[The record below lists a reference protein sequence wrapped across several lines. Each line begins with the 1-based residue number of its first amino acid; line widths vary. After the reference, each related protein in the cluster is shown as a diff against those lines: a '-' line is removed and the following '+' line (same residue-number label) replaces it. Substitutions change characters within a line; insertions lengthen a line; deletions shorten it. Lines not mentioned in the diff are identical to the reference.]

1 MDKHICNMIIQA
13 KLNSCQSKRKENELL
28 LYNILDKLLPK
39 YSLCKIILN
48 LKIFI
53 GDDIIFLVTQI

>member
-39 YSLCKIILN
+39 Y
-48 LKIFI
+48 
-53 GDDIIFLVTQI
+53 